1 MNIIR
6 FVKDWTLPIAMI
18 AGALSYVVYINIPCL
33 APTKAF
39 AGSAVAVVQPVLIFC
54 MLFLTFCKIHPRDLR
69 PCRWHLW
76 LLLIQALMF
85 VLPALWLIAFPD
97 TAWRVV
103 IEGGMIC
110 MICPTATA
118 SAVVAGKLGGNGA
131 TLTAYIIA
139 VNMLTAILAPLVL
152 PMAHPHDG
160 LSFLPAFVTILRKVF
175 PMLICPLLLAWLVR
189 FTMPGL
195 HAKVLRCKDLAFYI
209 WSVSL
214 ALAIA
219 VTARSIHHN
228 EDGNLWDEV
237 GLAAVS
243 LACCAFQFA
252 AGRRIGRHYGEPI
265 SAGQALGQKNTV
277 FIIWLGY
284 TFLDPIT
291 SVAGG
296 FYSVWHNTVNSYQL
310 YLKRKAQQHEA

>member
-131 TLTAYIIA
+131 LTEVYII
-139 VNMLTAILAPLVL
+139 
-152 PMAHPHDG
+152 DG
-160 LSFLPAFVTILRKVF
+160 DDDNDDTVRIITIWR
-175 PMLICPLLLAWLVR
+175 IDGR
-189 FTMPGL
+189 F
-195 HAKVLRCKDLAFYI
+195 D
-209 WSVSL
+209 SVSL
-214 ALAIA
+214 FIVVRIVRLF
-219 VTARSIHHN
+219 
-228 EDGNLWDEV
+228 
-237 GLAAVS
+237 LAAS
-243 LACCAFQFA
+243 CQC
-252 AGRRIGRHYGEPI
+252 
-265 SAGQALGQKNTV
+265 
-277 FIIWLGY
+277 
-284 TFLDPIT
+284 
-291 SVAGG
+291 
-296 FYSVWHNTVNSYQL
+296 
-310 YLKRKAQQHEA
+310 